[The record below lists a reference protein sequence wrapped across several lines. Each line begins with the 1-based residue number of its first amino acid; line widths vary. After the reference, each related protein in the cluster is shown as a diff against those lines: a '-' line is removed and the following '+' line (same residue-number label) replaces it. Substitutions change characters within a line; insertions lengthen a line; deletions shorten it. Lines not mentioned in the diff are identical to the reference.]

1 MQPGGCLKVP
11 ARKSF
16 FMQINVFVNTT
27 GIFGLSELSALKRY
41 RVFQQLK
48 QLFSANKSFLSTLQ
62 NLQMEKIADQFLEEE
77 SSEL

>member
-1 MQPGGCLKVP
+1 
-11 ARKSF
+11 
-16 FMQINVFVNTT
+16 MQINVFVNTT

-77 SSEL
+77 SSLKWIMKDLQKI